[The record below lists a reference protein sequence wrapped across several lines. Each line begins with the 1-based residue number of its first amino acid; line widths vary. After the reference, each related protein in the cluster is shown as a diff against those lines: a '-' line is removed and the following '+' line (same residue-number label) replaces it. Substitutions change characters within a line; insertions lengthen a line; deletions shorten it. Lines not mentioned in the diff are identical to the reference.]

1 MDATSQAAVLDR
13 LVSEID
19 DLPPRLQR
27 AAKYIVDY
35 PNDFGLDPIRLTAKK
50 IGISANSLVRLANYL
65 DYDNFDALREPFR
78 SALLERGVER
88 RREGTSEGL
97 AGRQGASGA
106 FAQAQLAAARNES
119 DIVGRSLQL
128 LSDETAERAIEALLG
143 ARNAYVTATRASYAL
158 AYYFHYVGRMALPNL
173 HLVPRH
179 MGSAVDE
186 LIAVD
191 QRDVL
196 FAITFAPYSAETVKA
211 LRLARTR
218 GAKIIL
224 LSDSEL
230 IAPDTKADLLFKV
243 SSHSTHYFGCYAGA
257 MAVLEC
263 LLAHLVREGGSDAR
277 ARIAS
282 YQAVREDFGAYWRQG
297 AVRR

>member
-1 MDATSQAAVLDR
+1 MDATSKASICDR
-13 LVSEID
+13 LISEID
-19 DLPPRLQR
+19 DMPPRLQR

-35 PNDFGLDPIRLTAKK
+35 PNDFGLDPIRLTARK

-65 DYDNFDALREPFR
+65 GYENYDALREPFR
-78 SALLERGVER
+78 SALVER
-88 RREGTSEGL
+88 HDDTVNE
-97 AGRQGASGA
+97 
-106 FAQAQLAAARNES
+106 QLAARKMPTSGFARDQLLAARNEL

-128 LSDETAERAIEALLG
+128 LSDATAEEAVSALLR

-158 AYYFHYVGRMALPNL
+158 AYFFHYVGRMALPNL

-191 QRDVL
+191 SADVL
-196 FAITFAPYSAETVKA
+196 FAITFAPYSADTIKA

-224 LSDSEL
+224 MSDSEL
-230 IAPDTKADLLFKV
+230 IAPNTRTDLFLKV
-243 SSHSTHYFGCYAGA
+243 SSHSTHYFGCYVGA

-282 YQAVREDFGAYWRQG
+282 YQAVREDFGAYWQQG
-297 AVRR
+297 VVKR